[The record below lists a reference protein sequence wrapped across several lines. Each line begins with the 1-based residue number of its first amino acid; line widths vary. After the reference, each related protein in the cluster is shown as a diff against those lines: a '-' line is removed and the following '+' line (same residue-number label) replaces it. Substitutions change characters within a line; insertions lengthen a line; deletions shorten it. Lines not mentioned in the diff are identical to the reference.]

1 MDMGLSVQEV
11 TMAHIRRDA
20 GAISLRGL
28 LNLSA
33 IVFLVCLLFLVIDVR
48 HRMTGYRAA
57 YGQGVKGTVTVTACG
72 SHLTGTYCTGD
83 FTSADGRVR
92 RAGVRVNG
100 AMELL
105 DRAGHGHGLTA
116 PVSYPA
122 ALSGPRADEAWT
134 LDGTPWL
141 RPSTALVTAFVP
153 VAVPVLLAW
162 ALLRGGPLNRRRR
175 LARAR
180 LIRTRRSQRHELTR
194 LRDSRRGRVH

>member
-1 MDMGLSVQEV
+1 
-11 TMAHIRRDA
+11 MARIRQDA

-33 IVFLVCLLFLVIDVR
+33 IVCLLCLLFLIIDVR

-57 YGQGVKGTVTVTACG
+57 YGQGIKGTVAVTSCG

-105 DRAGHGHGLTA
+105 DRAGHGGGLPG

-122 ALSGPRADEAWT
+122 ALSGAKAGEAWT

-141 RPSTALVTAFVP
+141 RPSIPQVVALVP
-153 VAVPVLLAW
+153 VAIPVLLAW
-162 ALLRGGPLNRRRR
+162 ALLRGGPHGRRRR
-175 LARAR
+175 LGRAR
-180 LIRTRRSQRHELTR
+180 LIRTRRNQRRELSR
-194 LRDSRRGRVH
+194 LRDNRRGRVN

>member
-1 MDMGLSVQEV
+1 
-11 TMAHIRRDA
+11 MARTRRDS
-20 GAISLRGL
+20 GTISPRGL

-33 IVFLVCLLFLVIDVR
+33 IVFLLCLLFLIIDAR

-57 YGQGVKGTVTVTACG
+57 YGQGIKGTVAVTECG

-105 DRAGHGHGLTA
+105 DRARHGHGLPA

-122 ALSGPRADEAWT
+122 AISGAKADEAWT

-141 RPSTALVTAFVP
+141 RPSTAQITALVP
-153 VAVPVLLAW
+153 VAIPVLLAW
-162 ALLRGGPLNRRRR
+162 ALLHGDPRSRRRR
-175 LARAR
+175 LQRAR
-180 LIRTRRSQRHELTR
+180 LIRTRRTHRRELSR